1 MSIKVIIY
9 GAGERGKALN
19 CDTIRRFIIYGLGE
33 KRFHIT

>member
-19 CDTIRRFIIYGLGE
+19 CDTIMI
-33 KRFHIT
+33 KRGNTTCSLN

>member
-19 CDTIRRFIIYGLGE
+19 CDTIMIKGGNTTCSLN
-33 KRFHIT
+33 